1 MSAGGGDL
9 EGALGR
15 LLAADLGE
23 VGGARNRRF
32 ELPESGCGSLGERR
46 RAEQVFDR
54 FADGPQSAHRQRAG
68 RGGLAGVRRRQ
79 QELPASTLAPEVG
92 DRQAAAHRAHTAVQ
106 PELAAEEAAV
116 ERLRRQRAVGG
127 EQRQGDR
134 EIEVVALLAQVGGRE
149 VDRHGA
155 RRQIEAAVAQRA
167 AHPLAAFAHG
177 GVRKSDDLHLGQAGL
192 DVDLDLHRTGFDSP
206 GGGGK
211 RTGQHCSV
219 KTRRTS
225 AIWQPSPSRARTAAN
240 RGRFARLCGSCD
252 PISTS

>member
-1 MSAGGGDL
+1 MVRNPRTGSAAVAAACRRSPPAA
-9 EGALGR
+9 GAPGI
-15 LLAADLGE
+15 
-23 VGGARNRRF
+23 
-32 ELPESGCGSLGERR
+32 
-46 RAEQVFDR
+46 
-54 FADGPQSAHRQRAG
+54 
-68 RGGLAGVRRRQ
+68 
-79 QELPASTLAPEVG
+79 TLAPEVG

-106 PELAAEEAAV
+106 RARRRRGCL
-116 ERLRRQRAVGG
+116 ERLPAARRGRR
-127 EQRQGDR
+127 QRQGDR

-149 VDRHGA
+149 VDRYGA

-167 AHPLAAFAHG
+167 AYPLAAFAHG
-177 GVRKSDDLHLGQAGL
+177 GVRKTDDLHLRQAGL